1 MLDRSAC
8 SSFLKLRD
16 SLALTTWKDE
26 LPSAVIL
33 TGHSDSNAYPHII
46 MMHITHMWLI
56 ILLHRPFY
64 RKVSPIPGSGSEN
77 ISESVKVS
85 RTIWLWFSSLRV

>member
-1 MLDRSAC
+1 
-8 SSFLKLRD
+8 
-16 SLALTTWKDE
+16 
-26 LPSAVIL
+26 
-33 TGHSDSNAYPHII
+33 

-64 RKVSPIPGSGSEN
+64 RKVSPIPGSGSEE

-85 RTIWLWFSSLRV
+85 RPIWLWIFELAGLTVSVYSNAIEQRSVS